1 MNNEKQL
8 NCMLADIK
16 QAIEKHTDNKTS
28 STITLEKDK
37 ESGKIQVIIKI
48 KNISEMKISF
58 K

>member
-1 MNNEKQL
+1 
-8 NCMLADIK
+8 MLTDIK
-16 QAIEKHTDNKTS
+16 QAIEKYTGNTTS
-28 STITLEKDK
+28 STVTLENDK